1 MPVISGSLSGLN
13 DIFFASAIVLKNSVG
28 IAAIISLLVI
38 ISFPVIKIAIGMFIL
53 KISAALTEPVTDIRI
68 SNGIDGGAKAVG
80 ILLMS
85 VIGGVALFIISLAMA
100 AGTGI

>member
-1 MPVISGSLSGLN
+1 
-13 DIFFASAIVLKNSVG
+13 
-28 IAAIISLLVI
+28 
-38 ISFPVIKIAIGMFIL
+38 MFIL